1 MEGGRRL
8 FQKRDQQFRKRKQN
22 ISEKSL
28 LFFFIYFKN
37 KKEEIHLSKRERE
50 RERER
55 ASPFDVARL
64 WHFSSFR
71 FSFYVFFP
79 SMFLGCYRTPWFFL
93 LSLFLRFP
101 NGPSIDD
108 PALSVPFVSASL
120 VNQVDSYIEINI
132 PIELIET
139 SVTSFQVVS
148 HQRVEYSCQLP
159 PPPPQSVID

>member
-1 MEGGRRL
+1 
-8 FQKRDQQFRKRKQN
+8 
-22 ISEKSL
+22 
-28 LFFFIYFKN
+28 
-37 KKEEIHLSKRERE
+37 
-50 RERER
+50 
-55 ASPFDVARL
+55 
-64 WHFSSFR
+64 
-71 FSFYVFFP
+71 
-79 SMFLGCYRTPWFFL
+79 MFLGCYRTPWFFL

-148 HQRVEYSCQLP
+148 HQRVEYRCQLP